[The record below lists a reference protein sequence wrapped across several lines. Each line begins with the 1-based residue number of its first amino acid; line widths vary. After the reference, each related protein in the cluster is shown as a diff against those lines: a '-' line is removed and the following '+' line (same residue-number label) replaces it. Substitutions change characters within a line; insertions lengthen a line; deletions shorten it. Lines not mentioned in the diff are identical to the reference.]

1 MGEVGEDVKRIFH
14 GRKEHKMG
22 ANPIQIGAT
31 LKVFDRLVSAYERSC
46 EIELEKEKV
55 AAELEL
61 GLRRMDVEEKKLNA
75 QYKAVMRVIATE
87 EKKLDACIQE
97 MDAKIK
103 MLEKHQKI
111 TIGYCDRLMACIC
124 ETKDDK
130 KRESM
135 QSVLLQFH
143 ASMAEQLSAASG
155 SFSKL
160 LSHASPLTGIATT
173 GRTKMLSVKEE
184 GL

>member
-1 MGEVGEDVKRIFH
+1 
-14 GRKEHKMG
+14 MG
-22 ANPIQIGAT
+22 ANPMQIEAA

-61 GLRRMDVEEKKLNA
+61 GLRRIGVDEKRLNA
-75 QYKAVMRVIATE
+75 QFKAVMRIISVE
-87 EKKLDACIQE
+87 EKKLDACIRE

-103 MLEKHQKI
+103 LLEKHQKI
-111 TIGYCDRLMACIC
+111 TLGYCDRLMTCIC

-135 QSVLLQFH
+135 QSLLLQFH
-143 ASMAEQLSAASG
+143 SSIAGQLGAASD
-155 SFSKL
+155 SFKQL
-160 LSHASPLTGIATT
+160 LSHASPLTGIATAK
-173 GRTKMLSVKEE
+173 RTNMLSMNEE
-184 GL
+184 ES

>member
-1 MGEVGEDVKRIFH
+1 MKIE
-14 GRKEHKMG
+14 
-22 ANPIQIGAT
+22 AT

-61 GLRRMDVEEKKLNA
+61 GLRRLDVEEKKLNA
-75 QYKAVMRVIATE
+75 QFKAVMRTIAVE
-87 EKKLDACIQE
+87 EKKLDACIRE
-97 MDAKIK
+97 MDTKIK

-111 TIGYCDRLMACIC
+111 TIGYCNRLMECIC

-135 QSVLLQFH
+135 QAILLQFH
-143 ASMAEQLSAASG
+143 SSMAGQLGAASD
-155 SFSKL
+155 SFKQL
-160 LSHASPLTGIATT
+160 LSHASPLRGNTAAK
-173 GRTKMLSVKEE
+173 RTNMLSVNEE
-184 GL
+184 ES